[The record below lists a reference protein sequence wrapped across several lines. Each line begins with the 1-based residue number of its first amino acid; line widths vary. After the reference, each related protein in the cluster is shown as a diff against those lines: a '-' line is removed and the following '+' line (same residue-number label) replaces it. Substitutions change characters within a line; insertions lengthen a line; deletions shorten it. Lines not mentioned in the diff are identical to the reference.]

1 MKTYIKLKDKFVV
14 ADPKD
19 NVATAR
25 EEINSGTIF
34 SQDSGSIITTHE
46 NIPFGHKIALE
57 NISKGSHIIKYGQRI
72 GIAVKD
78 IASGDLVHVHN
89 LAGERGRSS

>member
-1 MKTYIKLKDKFVV
+1 MKTNIKLKSKFVV

-25 EEINSGTIF
+25 EEINSGLIL
-34 SQDSGSIITTHE
+34 SDDNGDNVIIHE
-46 NIPFGHKIALE
+46 NIPFGHKIALK
-57 NISKGSHIIKYGQRI
+57 NISKGSPIIKYGQRI

-89 LAGERGRSS
+89 LAGERGKSS